1 MRNPQAEQLDE
12 VARRLKTAVMVSVRS
27 EDNWLNG
34 MTKKVS
40 LDMVVSKEEV

>member
-1 MRNPQAEQLDE
+1 MKI
-12 VARRLKTAVMVSVRS
+12 ARRLKTAEMFSVRS
-27 EDNWLNG
+27 EDNWLDG